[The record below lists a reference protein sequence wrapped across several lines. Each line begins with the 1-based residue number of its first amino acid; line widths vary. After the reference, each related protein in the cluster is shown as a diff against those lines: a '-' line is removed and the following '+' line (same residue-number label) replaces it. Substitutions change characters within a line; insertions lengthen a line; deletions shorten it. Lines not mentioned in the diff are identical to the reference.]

1 MSKSLIKKLS
11 KINIENIK
19 DVEQIYVDDEYGLKS
34 YPKLETLFG
43 IFLENY
49 KKCEKNHIDIL
60 KRTKDEICL
69 LKIEELDDE
78 NLVRLEMADKLV
90 TQLLSNTKP
99 SKKQLT
105 PYVKEVFLPLAAILN
120 IFTFFGITEK
130 RIKDSCMIDKG
141 YFCHIV
147 KFLLGTKKDIDT
159 YTNEMSIDTLVLIIS
174 IFLLFIF
181 IVLFKNNYLAAVE
194 IPGATRF
201 NLKNPDPEPKFKSKT
216 RKSLRKSLRKSP
228 RKSPRKSLRKSKQI

>member
-1 MSKSLIKKLS
+1 
-11 KINIENIK
+11 
-19 DVEQIYVDDEYGLKS
+19 
-34 YPKLETLFG
+34 
-43 IFLENY
+43 
-49 KKCEKNHIDIL
+49 
-60 KRTKDEICL
+60 
-69 LKIEELDDE
+69 
-78 NLVRLEMADKLV
+78 
-90 TQLLSNTKP
+90 LSNIKP

-181 IVLFKNNYLAAVE
+181 IVLFKNNSLAAVE
-194 IPGATRF
+194 IPLPGSGAARI
-201 NLKNPDPEPKFKSKT
+201 NVKNPEEPKFKSKT
-216 RKSLRKSLRKSP
+216 RKSLRKSH
-228 RKSPRKSLRKSKQI
+228 RKSPRKSLRKPLRKSPRKSKQI